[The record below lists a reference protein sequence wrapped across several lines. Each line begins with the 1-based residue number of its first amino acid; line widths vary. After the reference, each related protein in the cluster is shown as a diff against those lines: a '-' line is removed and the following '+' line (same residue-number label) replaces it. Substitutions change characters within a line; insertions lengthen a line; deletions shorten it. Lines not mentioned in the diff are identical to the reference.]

1 MPYKKVLAGAALVL
15 LAFTG
20 IPAAYAANDGDSS
33 APPNASGANAPSQA
47 SPTARHHRV
56 MDPAKRAAL
65 KAKRQAR
72 RLARQQQMQG
82 VAQN

>member
-1 MPYKKVLAGAALVL
+1 MPYKKVLAGAALIL
-15 LAFTG
+15 LAFVAV
-20 IPAAYAANDGDSS
+20 PSAYAANDGDSS
-33 APPNASGANAPSQA
+33 APSASGANAPSQA
-47 SPTARHHRV
+47 SPAAKHHRI

-82 VAQN
+82 AAPN

>member
-1 MPYKKVLAGAALVL
+1 MPYKKVLAGASLVL
-15 LAFTG
+15 LAFAI
-20 IPAAYAANDGDSS
+20 IPAAYAANDGDSGAPSS
-33 APPNASGANAPSQA
+33 APSEA
-47 SPTARHHRV
+47 SPAAKHHRV

-82 VAQN
+82 AVPN